1 MLVSR
6 AIISAAIMGK
16 PHGRGDVKVQQAALP
31 WFAADQHAVTI
42 LRARWLG
49 AFHLADLD
57 GIANQF

>member
-1 MLVSR
+1 
-6 AIISAAIMGK
+6 MGK
-16 PHGRGDVKVQQAALP
+16 PHGRSDVKVQQAALP